1 MKNAM
6 LTRRAALASA
16 AGLALTL
23 PISPLLSKPARS
35 EEKRPVKVAL
45 DWTPN
50 TNHIGLFVA
59 RDKGFYRDAGLD
71 VEILPYTDTS
81 AGTLVA
87 NHVADFGIVGT
98 IGLMAQRTADADL
111 VATYA
116 VVQTETGRLVF
127 NADRDDIR
135 SPKDLDGKT
144 YGGFGSAW
152 ENALI
157 GSLIRH
163 DGGKGEFETVTLGT
177 SAYQAL
183 ANGSVDF
190 TLEVYTWEGVQAE
203 LEGMKQRAFRYSDYG
218 VPDEHTTLLA
228 SSQAFLDEKP
238 DLARA
243 FLGAT
248 RKGFEFAVDHPDDAV
263 ELMIAANSDALT
275 NPALVKASLKALIDG
290 HYFRTPDGITG
301 RIDPAKMTAIGDYLF
316 KSKILKDANGKALT
330 AAPDF
335 AQYFSNIPLDAA

>member
-1 MKNAM
+1 M
-6 LTRRAALASA
+6 
-16 AGLALTL
+16 
-23 PISPLLSKPARS
+23 SPLLSRPARS
-35 EEKRPVKVAL
+35 QEKRPVKVAL

-59 RDKGFYRDAGLD
+59 RDKGFYRDAGLE

-87 NHVADFGIVGT
+87 NHVADFGIDGA
-98 IGLMAQRTADADL
+98 IGLMTQRTAGADL

-116 VVQTETGRLVF
+116 IVQTETGRLVF

-135 SPKDLDGKT
+135 SPRDLDGKT

-203 LEGMKQRAFRYSDYG
+203 LEGVKQRAFRYADYG

-228 SSQAFLDEKP
+228 SSQAFLNEKP

-243 FLGAT
+243 FLQAT
-248 RKGFEFAVDHPDDAV
+248 RKGYDFAVDHPDDAV
-263 ELMIAANSDALT
+263 DLMIAANSDALT
-275 NPALVKASLKALIDG
+275 NRALVEASLKALIAG
-290 HYFRTPDGITG
+290 HYFRTNDGITG

-316 KSKILKDANGKALT
+316 QAKILKDADGKALT
-330 AAPDF
+330 TAPDF
-335 AQYFSNIPLDAA
+335 SRYFSNTPLDAA